1 MRLPRVQ
8 FTMRGSMVAIAIIAV
23 LFVVT
28 QTGVKYVR
36 WRRMLPAYDQ
46 RARFHKQHE
55 RVTIIRARDTR
66 TGRVL
71 HTDELVGLN
80 QEYAAYHGALR
91 RKFEYARTHPWASL
105 PDDPPDPIQDRRP
118 ELSIDTHYP

>member
-8 FTMRGSMVAIAIIAV
+8 FTMRGSIVAIAIIAV
-23 LFVVT
+23 LLVVT

-55 RVTIIRARDTR
+55 RVTIIRRGTH
-66 TGRVL
+66 GRVGCFIL
-71 HTDELVGLN
+71 TSWS
-80 QEYAAYHGALR
+80 A
-91 RKFEYARTHPWASL
+91 
-105 PDDPPDPIQDRRP
+105 
-118 ELSIDTHYP
+118 